1 MDEFMLLDLVNNKME
16 EVIFML
22 PFAGMFEDGLIGGF
36 NPRKQA
42 REQVNAIAY
51 QIAKNYSESERE
63 RENKNYSNCIA
74 VVSVECANDSS
85 IFDGAGIEGIV
96 ADGGIAVAKIACGR
110 IYKSEPS
117 E

>member
-1 MDEFMLLDLVNNKME
+1 MDEFILLDLVNNEME

-22 PFAGMFEDGLIGGF
+22 PFAGMFEDSLNGGY
-36 NPRKQA
+36 NPRNRA

-51 QIAKNYSESERE
+51 QIAKNYSESE